1 MRIVTIALSF
11 CVFFDM
17 IHWRKLFLPALS
29 FQKTCQS
36 ATEVQQRADKL
47 IKDGHFDPDAIW
59 NCAENMS
66 RRWQHLMSKSEE
78 RRKVVMVSYSFFK
91 SAEQVIAR
99 ASWFTGGLRTKV
111 QLVNTAFQT
120 ECACFRL
127 SRVMRIPCAWLS
139 LEEERDPSVCRT
151 GIREFYHVKVAIQSV
166 LVVRSVGRLV
176 SQFVGPSC
184 AQLFCPSVRRLVS
197 PLFGLSFLLSVCPPI
212 HMCTRRL
219 PRGMD

>member
-1 MRIVTIALSF
+1 
-11 CVFFDM
+11 M
-17 IHWRKLFLPALS
+17 IHWRKLFLPTLS

-91 SAEQVIAR
+91 SAEQVITR
-99 ASWFTGGLRTKV
+99 ASWFTGSLHTKE

-120 ECACFRL
+120 ECACYRL
-127 SRVMRIPCAWLS
+127 SRDMRVACPCVPGCHWRKRGIQEGS
-139 LEEERDPSVCRT
+139 QT
-151 GIREFYHVKVAIQSV
+151 GIRELYSCETRYSKRTCCTVGWAVSQSV
-166 LVVRSVGRLV
+166 CWFPMRSVI
-176 SQFVGPSC
+176 
-184 AQLFCPSVRRLVS
+184 
-197 PLFGLSFLLSVCPPI
+197 LSVC
-212 HMCTRRL
+212 
-219 PRGMD
+219 